1 MLSSRPSPCGSVP
14 TRNPE
19 SHSKQVQWASVIEN
33 RTSKEGHSKSQLD
46 SSKAPGPKTR
56 KPSRLTVKYDRGQL
70 QTWLET
76 EEWMDSQL
84 QELYQVTSQR
94 AVVWWKANVTH
105 ASNCSIFFL
114 PALYL

>member
-84 QELYQVTSQR
+84 QELYQVE
-94 AVVWWKANVTH
+94 
-105 ASNCSIFFL
+105 L
-114 PALYL
+114 